1 MNYQIRKEHS
11 NNGNDFEDLDFI
23 DKDTEK
29 QEVSTLLAPNPDK
42 VNNNKE
48 TKDKL
53 NADKGRDITNLVNL
67 MDVTDWSPPNNC
79 SPSFDNQISFEDDIS
94 QQERSTHNQSTCDIM
109 DNTTFTFQ
117 SIREEEMLFTCVG
130 KHDTQACAM
139 REFCKEKTNIACSCE
154 ERNFP

>member
-23 DKDTEK
+23 DKDTEE

-67 MDVTDWSPPNNC
+67 MDVTD
-79 SPSFDNQISFEDDIS
+79 
-94 QQERSTHNQSTCDIM
+94 
-109 DNTTFTFQ
+109 
-117 SIREEEMLFTCVG
+117 
-130 KHDTQACAM
+130 
-139 REFCKEKTNIACSCE
+139 
-154 ERNFP
+154 